1 MLMRYAY
8 GAAHKTL
15 FLLREKDFFDNFF
28 LFGNWLESLRTLI

>member
-28 LFGNWLESLRTLI
+28 YLAIGLRV